1 MSQND
6 EYEPAEIARQRQ
18 YIVKTWVPHTLEDGY
33 VPRFDI
39 LLEDLLELLEPLKS
53 VDYTAT
59 RFRPGSYRVVL
70 YSLSLSSA
78 RIRHLLGAQS
88 RTRNP
93 KQALVP
99 LQCLPPPYI
108 RRRLAHN

>member
-6 EYEPAEIARQRQ
+6 EYEPAEIARHRQ
-18 YIVKTWVPHTLEDGY
+18 YTVKTWVPRTLEHGY

-53 VDYTAT
+53 IDYTTT

-78 RIRHLLGAQS
+78 RVRHRLGAHN
-88 RTRNP
+88 RTGIRN
-93 KQALVP
+93 
-99 LQCLPPPYI
+99 
-108 RRRLAHN
+108 RRLRLRRYTRCKLTHN